1 MIDSNK
7 YDVAIIGGGLAGLTL
22 SIQCADA
29 GYKTILFEKENY
41 PFHKVCGEYI
51 SMEGWNFLE
60 RLGLPLQNF
69 HLPFIKKLQLTDNAG
84 RAYSFKLPLGGFG
97 ISRYKLDNALF
108 EIAKAKGVDVHTETK
123 VSDVVFENDL
133 FVVQTNSNNYAVRVA
148 AGAYGKRS
156 NMDIKWKRDFIA
168 EKKYS
173 VNNYI
178 GVKYHI
184 RYEQP
189 KELITLHNFKN
200 GYCGISNI
208 EDSKC
213 CLCYL
218 TTSENLKMNN
228 NSIEQM
234 EKNILCTNPKLKEIF
249 SSAEFLYKEPLAIS
263 QISFDKKSQ
272 VENHLLMIGDAA
284 GMITPL
290 CGNGMSMAMHGSKIA
305 FSNIN
310 DFLLRKNSRN
320 KMEQAYTMQWQKV
333 FKQRLWV
340 GRNVQRLFGNNSSTA
355 FFLSMMNALPFVS
368 KKIIKATH
376 GEPF

>member
-310 DFLLRKNSRN
+310 DFLLGKNSRN